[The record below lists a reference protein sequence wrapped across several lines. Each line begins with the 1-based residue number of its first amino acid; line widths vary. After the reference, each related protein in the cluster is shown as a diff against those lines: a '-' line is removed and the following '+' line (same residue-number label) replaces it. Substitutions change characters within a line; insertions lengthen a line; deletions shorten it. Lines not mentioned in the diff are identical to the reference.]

1 MAFKLENK
9 LEEDQGYI
17 SVLPA
22 AEAKKQPQKPRDTPK
37 ESSKDGLGREEKQ
50 L

>member
-1 MAFKLENK
+1 MALKLEDK
-9 LEEDQGYI
+9 LEEDQGCA

-37 ESSKDGLGREEKQ
+37 ESSKDGLEREEK
-50 L
+50 